1 MCIMHATGYLVVAG
15 STRPMRRSPVIAQ
28 WVASLGDEVSDTP
41 FEVIDLRDLGL
52 GLDDEPGIPAM
63 GEYSCAAT
71 RNWSELVTRARGVIL
86 VTPQYNWGY
95 PAPLKNAIDH
105 LHGEWR
111 DKPVLIVTYGSR
123 GGDKCAAQLRQVL
136 GGMDVRLT
144 NATPG
149 LRLARER
156 IEANDGE
163 VEPERD
169 FGAQRGELK
178 DALRELL
185 ALSSSQSTA
194 G

>member
-1 MCIMHATGYLVVAG
+1 
-15 STRPMRRSPVIAQ
+15 
-28 WVASLGDEVSDTP
+28 
-41 FEVIDLRDLGL
+41 
-52 GLDDEPGIPAM
+52 
-63 GEYSCAAT
+63 
-71 RNWSELVTRARGVIL
+71 
-86 VTPQYNWGY
+86 
-95 PAPLKNAIDH
+95 
-105 LHGEWR
+105 
-111 DKPVLIVTYGSR
+111 
-123 GGDKCAAQLRQVL
+123 
-136 GGMDVRLT
+136 MDVRLT